1 MHLLTILFSLL
12 VAAATPWKDANVNE
26 ISRLPMHADYDVDSP
41 QMTVNGDWKFQ
52 WFESMG
58 QQQKDFWRTD
68 IDDSAWDTMPVP
80 GMWELNGYGD
90 PQYVNIGYC
99 WRGHEANTPG
109 KAPDYRNHVG
119 QYRRSFAIPAEWKG
133 RDIILTLGSV
143 TSNVQVWVNG
153 KFAGYSEDSKLQ
165 ADFDIT
171 KLVKP
176 GQDNLIAL
184 EVHRW
189 CDGTYMEDQDFWRF
203 SGIARESYITARPK
217 VRVQDITVK
226 ADMDGKLSIDAQ
238 LTKGAKA
245 VEYTVTD
252 QDGKVLTFST
262 KDGKVDTTVENP
274 KLWSAEKPC
283 LYHLTAACSDGKA
296 VTETV
301 SLDFGFRTSVISG
314 GQLLV
319 NGKPILI
326 KGTDR
331 HELNAYRGYVVDE
344 ADMIKD
350 ILVMKQLNINAV
362 RTSHYPN
369 DPRWLRLCSKYGIY
383 LVDEANNESHGMGYG
398 PETLAKNPMY
408 ELTTMQRV
416 QRMVARDKNQAC
428 VIIWS
433 LGNEAGNGPNFVK
446 AYDWIKSTGD
456 QRPVQYERAID
467 DYFRGI
473 SKNTDIYCPMYE
485 SPEGC
490 ERYLNSNPEMPL
502 IQCEYAHAMGN
513 SMGNFKEYWDLI
525 RKYPQYQ
532 GGFIWD
538 FVDQAIV
545 WPSKAAG
552 TDHIFAFGGD
562 FNDYDASDNSFNCN
576 GVIAADRSL
585 HPHAYEVRYQYQ
597 NIWTKPVEC
606 GKVEVFN
613 ENFFRCLKNFRLCWE
628 VVVGEKTVL
637 SGAFNELNAKAQK
650 SQVVDL
656 GFTEKD
662 LDACKGKPVYLN
674 IRYELKKAEG
684 LLQAGDQVA
693 YQQICIQEGKRS
705 LPKAPKCQYTWS
717 VKFDEATGAL
727 ASYKL
732 NGRELVKEPLMPCF
746 GRAMTENDLG
756 AGFEKKFKACL
767 YPEFRLASFTTEGKV
782 TTARYDAG
790 CFKVDMVYTVAADG
804 VISVSEHVYDVNA
817 EVAPFFCRVG
827 VEMAMPGQYSTLD
840 FWGAG
845 PWETYC
851 DRESA
856 AIRGQY
862 IQRVEDQYHYG
873 YVRPQESGTH
883 VDLQWLKVIDESG
896 EGLVFG
902 SPKAFSGSALP
913 FSRRQI
919 DMAVTGGSRW
929 DQDGD
934 QRHSLE
940 LKGLAC
946 EGERSLGGTYLN
958 VDLMQI
964 GVGGIC
970 SWGTWP
976 LKEYML
982 PAGEYTFDFVIAPVA
997 K

>member
-26 ISRLPMHADYDVDSP
+26 INRLPMHADYDVDSP
-41 QMTVNGDWKFQ
+41 VMSVNGDWKFQ
-52 WFESMG
+52 WFESIG
-58 QQQKDFWRTD
+58 EQQKNFWRTD
-68 IDDSAWDTMPVP
+68 IDDSSWDTMPVP

-99 WRGHEANTPG
+99 WRGHAQNTPG

-133 RDIILTLGSV
+133 RELILTLGSV

-153 KFAGYSEDSKLQ
+153 KFVGYSEDSKLQ

-171 KLVKP
+171 RFVKP

-189 CDGTYMEDQDFWRF
+189 CDGSYMEDQDFWRF
-203 SGIARESYITARPK
+203 CGIARESYITARPK
-217 VRVQDITVK
+217 VRVQDIAVD
-226 ADMDGKLSIDAQ
+226 ADMDGNLSISAR
-238 LTKGAKA
+238 LTKGVKA
-245 VEYTVTD
+245 VEYTITD
-252 QDGKVLTFST
+252 EDGKVLSFST
-262 KDGKVDTTVENP
+262 KDGKLNTTVQNP

-283 LYHLTAACSDGKA
+283 LYHLAAACSDGKA

-301 SLDFGFRTSVISG
+301 SLDFGFRTSVIKD

-319 NGKPILI
+319 NGQPILI
-326 KGTDR
+326 KGADR

-344 ADMIKD
+344 EDMIKD
-350 ILVMKQLNINAV
+350 ILIMKQLNINAV

-398 PETLAKNPMY
+398 EQTLAKNPMY

-416 QRMVARDKNQAC
+416 QRMVARDRNQAC

-446 AYDWIKSTGD
+446 AYEWIKSTGD
-456 QRPVQYERAID
+456 RRPVQYERAID
-467 DYFRGI
+467 DYFKGI
-473 SKNTDIYCPMYE
+473 SKNTDIFCPMYE

-490 ERYLNSNPEMPL
+490 EDYLNSNPAMPL

-513 SMGNFKEYWDLI
+513 SMGNFKEYWELI

-597 NIWTKPVEC
+597 NIWTKPAGD
-606 GKVEVFN
+606 GKVEVYN

-628 VVVGEKTVL
+628 LVAGERVILTGVFD
-637 SGAFNELNAKAQK
+637 GLNAKPQK
-650 SQVVDL
+650 NQVVDL
-656 GFTEKD
+656 GFTGKD
-662 LDACKGKPVYLN
+662 LNVCKGKPVYLN

-684 LLQAGDQVA
+684 LLQAGEQVA
-693 YQQICIQEGKRS
+693 YQQICLQQGKRS
-705 LPKAPKCQYTWS
+705 LPKAPRCRYSWD

-732 NGRELVKEPLMPCF
+732 NGRELMKEPLMPCF

-756 AGFEKKFKACL
+756 AHFQDKFKNCL
-767 YPEFRLASFTTEGKV
+767 HPEFKLTAFSAEGDV

-790 CFKVDMVYTVAADG
+790 CFKVDMCYTVAADG
-804 VISVSEHVYDVNA
+804 VISVTERVYDVDA
-817 EVAPFFCRVG
+817 EAVPFFCRVG
-827 VEMAMPGQYSTLD
+827 VEMAMPGQYSNLD

-873 YVRPQESGTH
+873 YARPQESGNH
-883 VDLQWLKVIDESG
+883 VDLQWLRLTNDAG

-913 FSRRQI
+913 LSRKQI
-919 DMAVTGGSRW
+919 DMALSGGSRW
-929 DQDGD
+929 NQDGD

-946 EGERSLGGTYLN
+946 EGERSLGGTYVN
-958 VDLMQI
+958 VDLMQM
-964 GVGGIC
+964 GVGGIN

-976 LKEYML
+976 LDEYMI